1 MNNFYFNYVHNRNFL
16 KELELAD
23 QGKHKINIQVKK
35 HILTSQ
41 IKNIKKKIFLDIG
54 SGRQSLSLK
63 NLGAKKIFTIDI
75 SSSNIKR
82 INNFIIKKKIKNIF
96 PKKIDLN
103 KKINL
108 LEIFKEKVDYIYCH
122 GVFQHLKNPEIV
134 ISNLSNF
141 LKEKGIIQISFYRA
155 DSEKWFFVKILR
167 KFISKNNFN
176 IKQFKNLNF
185 KNYLLKR
192 FFFDDLFVDTIN
204 LYKKNDLQHYFEQ
217 QNFTYLKSYY
227 NNKKK
232 RIPYITHLFFQKK
245 NNTKNYNK
253 KIILKNL
260 ENFFFK
266 RKQYLKI
273 EKHINN
279 VLSSNKS
286 KKKQINLIY
295 EYYRL
300 INLYNYPLSD
310 ISLNKIY
317 RVK

>member
-286 KKKQINLIY
+286 KKNKLI
-295 EYYRL
+295 
-300 INLYNYPLSD
+300 
-310 ISLNKIY
+310 
-317 RVK
+317 